1 MPAPD
6 RLAGA
11 PVRCIPASWRSPC
24 CCWHCRPAVRRS
36 PPRCATNA
44 PPSPAAELWRL
55 LSGHF
60 VHLGWAHCLLNAGG
74 LLALAAILPAPLR
87 SGAAALLLGG
97 AIGIALFA
105 ALPDLQRYAGFSG
118 INYGLATLAL
128 LPRCR
133 GEAVAV
139 LLLAALVA
147 RPPGN
152 GWPTAARRCR
162 VAGRAAGRG
171 PFRRTGRRRRAGAGR
186 TAPARGATLTAP
198 AAPPCP
204 RQTSA
209 PATEPAAW
217 AAGRTRRAYPCRPA
231 AAPSV

>member
-1 MPAPD
+1 MARLSATHDRAGRAGVPATGCP
-6 RLAGA
+6 RRTGWLA
-11 PVRCIPASWRSPC
+11 RSPV
-24 CCWHCRPAVRRS
+24 HPGFLAIAVLLLALQAGGPAV
-36 PPRCATNA
+36 
-44 PPSPAAELWRL
+44 AAALRYERAAIAGGELWRL

-87 SGAAALLLGG
+87 AGRCCLLLGG

-133 GEAVAV
+133 GEAVAA

-147 RPPGN
+147 RAAWQWLADGGAADAAWLGAPPL
-152 GWPTAARRCR
+152 AAAHF
-162 VAGRAAGRG
+162 AGLAGGAVLALAGPLRRAALR
-171 PFRRTGRRRRAGAGR
+171 
-186 TAPARGATLTAP
+186 
-198 AAPPCP
+198 
-204 RQTSA
+204 
-209 PATEPAAW
+209 
-217 AAGRTRRAYPCRPA
+217 
-231 AAPSV
+231 